1 MICSVGQGVRHAA
14 TLGERMKRL
23 IAIIFMAALTAC
35 FPAISRNSNE
45 PETTLK
51 VQNDS
56 FADMTLYAI
65 RGLQTVRLGIANG
78 MKVTILR
85 IPGSLI
91 AGPTPLR
98 FQARPIAGSRQ
109 PVTEEIT
116 VEAGDE
122 VMMIIPPG

>member
-1 MICSVGQGVRHAA
+1 
-14 TLGERMKRL
+14 MKRL
-23 IAIIFMAALTAC
+23 VAIVCLATLTAC
-35 FPAISRNSNE
+35 FPAISRNASR

-56 FADMTLYAI
+56 FADMTVYAI

-78 MKVTILR
+78 MTVTILR

-122 VMMIIPPG
+122 VVMLIPPG

>member
-1 MICSVGQGVRHAA
+1 MRKIVAMVLLAA
-14 TLGERMKRL
+14 V
-23 IAIIFMAALTAC
+23 TAC
-35 FPAISRNSNE
+35 LPTISRSADQ

-56 FADMTLYAI
+56 FSDMTLYAI
-65 RGLQTVRLGIANG
+65 RGMQTVRLGTANG

-85 IPGSLI
+85 IPGSLL
-91 AGPTPLR
+91 AGPTSLR

-122 VMMIIPPG
+122 VTMIIPAG

>member
-1 MICSVGQGVRHAA
+1 MRKLLAIVLVAA
-14 TLGERMKRL
+14 V
-23 IAIIFMAALTAC
+23 TAC
-35 FPAISRNSNE
+35 FPAVNRSNE

-56 FADMTLYAI
+56 FADMNMYAI
-65 RGLQTVRLGIANG
+65 RGLQTVRLGTANG
-78 MKVTILR
+78 MKTTILR
-85 IPGSLI
+85 IPASLL
-91 AGPTPLR
+91 AGPTSLR

>member
-1 MICSVGQGVRHAA
+1 
-14 TLGERMKRL
+14 MKRFVGIL
-23 IAIIFMAALTAC
+23 AMLVATGC
-35 FPAISRNSNE
+35 FSAVNRSTQ

-56 FADMTLYAI
+56 FSDMTLYAI
-65 RGLQTVRLGIANG
+65 RGLQAVRLGTANG
-78 MKVTILR
+78 MKTTILR

-91 AGPTPLR
+91 AGPTSLR

-122 VMMIIPPG
+122 VVMLIPPG